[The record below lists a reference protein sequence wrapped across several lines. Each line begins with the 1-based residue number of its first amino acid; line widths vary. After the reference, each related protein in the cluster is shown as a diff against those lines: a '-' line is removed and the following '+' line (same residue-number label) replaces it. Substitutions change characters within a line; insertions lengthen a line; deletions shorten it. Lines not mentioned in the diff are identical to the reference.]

1 MAEHYL
7 IKVWESY
14 KHYQHTAQ
22 VPSNLREDPLID
34 DTHWKLTM
42 KVQEPLSASFDKWE
56 DEDSEDFEDNCV
68 EAEVICTV
76 KSVEMDEESEI
87 PKKTY
92 VNFKYTGNK

>member
-1 MAEHYL
+1 VAEHYL

-14 KHYQHTAQ
+14 KQYQHNAQ
-22 VPSNLREDPLID
+22 VPTNLREDPLID
-34 DTHWKLTM
+34 DTHWKLSM

-56 DEDSEDFEDNCV
+56 DEESEDFEDNCV
-68 EAEVICTV
+68 EAEVIFND
-76 KSVEMDEESEI
+76 KSVEMDEETEI